1 MAKSRADIQRAYRE
15 RKKKEL
21 GQKYFDKETKRI
33 KEYYIPT
40 KELSKK
46 DRDARNLT
54 KKEGMRRSRDKK
66 KKDKGESLVV
76 KNAFSAGKSIGGK
89 TRVRN
94 TIKEQTRNIRKLS
107 NENEKITNKYKAL
120 LKKVQRK
127 AHAKRKSMQSN
138 EKTNLSETVPETP
151 RGKAYSDL
159 IQGGVNTFR

>member
-21 GQKYFDKETKRI
+21 GQEYFDKEKKRV

-46 DRDARNLT
+46 DHDARNLM

-66 KKDKGESLVV
+66 KKEKVESLVV
-76 KNAFSAGKSIGGK
+76 KMSFSAGKSIGGK

-94 TIKEQTRNIRKLS
+94 TIKEQRQEIRKLS
-107 NENEKITNKYKAL
+107 NENEKITNKYKPSL
-120 LKKVQRK
+120 RK
-127 AHAKRKSMQSN
+127 YREKHMQKGNACSQMRKQIYRKPFQKHL
-138 EKTNLSETVPETP
+138 EVKPNLILFKQE
-151 RGKAYSDL
+151 
-159 IQGGVNTFR
+159 